1 MKEFKQSREV
11 IHSPEETDI
20 IEMVRERVKR
30 TIDKYPVSPEVS
42 RFLDTVDF
50 PLLRNLFIQ
59 IASRGGISPKDV
71 NFVDRTNIIEW
82 TNGLS
87 MGQYNALE
95 NTISVVSTSN
105 PDLYLVDKEKFMA
118 EAIRNDI
125 ETYGSVDMRLL
136 HTLIHEESHALSKRK
151 IVVRKKKA
159 ENSGVIYPKEVITRS
174 GISCVSGEFHALKD
188 KGNISGVI
196 FDVSGMIKDG
206 KFTVKYF
213 GFCALN
219 EAITEKLA
227 REVMLKYL
235 EASSAPKDILETVR
249 ISFENNNGS
258 YKLEMPVLDAI
269 IKRIAERNQQEIRVV
284 WESIINAY
292 LQGDDFED
300 EDVEQLFSETFG
312 PDFLKEL
319 SSLLSGLYMGA
330 EKRREAL
337 ADKYKLF
344 S

>member
-1 MKEFKQSREV
+1 
-11 IHSPEETDI
+11 
-20 IEMVRERVKR
+20 
-30 TIDKYPVSPEVS
+30 
-42 RFLDTVDF
+42 
-50 PLLRNLFIQ
+50 
-59 IASRGGISPKDV
+59 
-71 NFVDRTNIIEW
+71 
-82 TNGLS
+82 
-87 MGQYNALE
+87 
-95 NTISVVSTSN
+95 
-105 PDLYLVDKEKFMA
+105 MA
-118 EAIRNDI
+118 EAIQNDI

-159 ENSGVIYPKEVITRS
+159 ENSGVIYPQKVITRG
-174 GISCVSGEFHALKD
+174 GISCVSDELTFLDD
-188 KGNISGVI
+188 KGNISGDT
-196 FDVSGMIKDG
+196 FDVPGMIKDG

-219 EAITEKLA
+219 EGITEKLA

-235 EASSAPKDILETVR
+235 EASAAPKEILGKVR
-249 ISFENNNGS
+249 ISFVNNKGS
-258 YKLEMPVLDAI
+258 YELEMPVLDAI
-269 IKRIAERNQQEIRVV
+269 IKKIAERNQQEVRVV

-319 SSLLSGLYMGA
+319 SKLPSGLSMGS
-330 EKRREAL
+330 KKQREAL
-337 ADKYKLF
+337 IDKYKLF